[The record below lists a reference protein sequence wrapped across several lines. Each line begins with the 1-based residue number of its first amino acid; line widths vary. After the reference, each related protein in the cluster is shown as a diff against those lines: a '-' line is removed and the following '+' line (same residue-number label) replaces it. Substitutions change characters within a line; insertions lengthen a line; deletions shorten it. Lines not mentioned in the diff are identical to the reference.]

1 MEVIDMIKLIGLLS
15 KAFGILLAIVT
26 AFGVG
31 WMSCATW
38 LITML
43 HHDTEGQSYRRPS
56 KVSYRDYY

>member
-1 MEVIDMIKLIGLLS
+1 MIKMISLLS
-15 KAFGILLAIVT
+15 KAFGVLLAIVT

-38 LITML
+38 LIAML
-43 HHDTEGQSYRRPS
+43 DHETERQSYRRPS

>member
-1 MEVIDMIKLIGLLS
+1 MIKMISLLS

-26 AFGVG
+26 AFGAG

-38 LITML
+38 LITMP
-43 HHDTEGQSYRRPS
+43 HQDTERQSYRRPS

>member
-1 MEVIDMIKLIGLLS
+1 MEVITMIKMISLLS
-15 KAFGILLAIVT
+15 KAFGVLLAIVT

-38 LITML
+38 LIAML
-43 HHDTEGQSYRRPS
+43 HHETERQSYRRPS